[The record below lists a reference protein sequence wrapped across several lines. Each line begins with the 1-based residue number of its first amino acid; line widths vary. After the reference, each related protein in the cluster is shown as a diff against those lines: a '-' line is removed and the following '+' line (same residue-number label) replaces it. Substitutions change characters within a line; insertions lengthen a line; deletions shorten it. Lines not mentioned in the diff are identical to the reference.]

1 MGWETY
7 LQVDGALLELCRSYA
22 PNAPTLLFR
31 RSNLDLSGDGVA
43 WVTSVRDGLQN
54 LRAAGFSWEL
64 VLEEYSSSRDFS
76 IDAAFFRGLLSGGS
90 SAEDYAEFCRLV
102 DESSPADDL
111 KLLATSALD
120 EANAIRDSWAADP
133 LADEPARE
141 VLDKLLFGESMR
153 TPGTWC
159 TAKPQV
165 ERYLLLRAS
174 DYFVRSRAA
183 APLVGWAF
191 AMVALLRHAP
201 PDAPLMFDISQG
213 IEPSGKDAATY
224 AEEFW
229 NAAQV
234 SLCQDAEFYGRIF
247 AGIASATGD
256 LARAIQFGRLETM
269 LSVACE
275 AGVTKQER
283 GRRLEALVAALLEIP
298 DTGLAVLEK
307 RLKHADE
314 ELDLVLRNE
323 LQEPFWRNFNSP
335 LVLVECKN
343 WSSRVDI
350 NELRVLES
358 KMRDRGSLCS
368 VGVFVALGGFS
379 KPFSQRVRELQ
390 VQGLTIFPLERG
402 DIEEIIHQRLT
413 LAQWL
418 RQNGL
423 RKIL

>member
-1 MGWETY
+1 
-7 LQVDGALLELCRSYA
+7 
-22 PNAPTLLFR
+22 
-31 RSNLDLSGDGVA
+31 
-43 WVTSVRDGLQN
+43 
-54 LRAAGFSWEL
+54 
-64 VLEEYSSSRDFS
+64 
-76 IDAAFFRGLLSGGS
+76 
-90 SAEDYAEFCRLV
+90 
-102 DESSPADDL
+102 
-111 KLLATSALD
+111 
-120 EANAIRDSWAADP
+120 
-133 LADEPARE
+133 
-141 VLDKLLFGESMR
+141 
-153 TPGTWC
+153 
-159 TAKPQV
+159 
-165 ERYLLLRAS
+165 
-174 DYFVRSRAA
+174 
-183 APLVGWAF
+183 
-191 AMVALLRHAP
+191 
-201 PDAPLMFDISQG
+201 
-213 IEPSGKDAATY
+213 
-224 AEEFW
+224 
-229 NAAQV
+229 
-234 SLCQDAEFYGRIF
+234 
-247 AGIASATGD
+247 
-256 LARAIQFGRLETM
+256 M

-390 VQGLTIFPLERG
+390 VQGLTIFPLERS

-413 LAQWL
+413 IAQWL